1 MQKQHSVNFA
11 AQSRKVNNS
20 SYRDACDQLMPNFFL
35 DFLAILGKPNEA
47 VSKAT
52 DSHPLS
58 TIGISFKDWA
68 APYSSKH
75 LKAALSFSLTGRT
88 FKIRADGLGMTW
100 FIIVAPDPRGA
111 TFGDGRR
118 EDEGEDTDG
127 EPDRPNGRSE
137 RQNGRGTGP
146 GERAKPKGTALK
158 SWRAKRFIEYFH
170 KCVSSTILGR
180 GIEESWRLW
189 SQEMAQ
195 ISLTDWAA
203 LQRALVSG

>member
-20 SYRDACDQLMPNFFL
+20 SNEDARDQLMPNFFL

-47 VSKAT
+47 VSKTT

-58 TIGISFKDWA
+58 TISISFKDWA

-88 FKIRADGLGMTW
+88 FKIGADGLGMTW
-100 FIIVAPDPRGA
+100 FIVVAPDPRGA
-111 TFGDGRR
+111 VFSDDRRGEEEEEEEESGSGPGQPDGR
-118 EDEGEDTDG
+118 
-127 EPDRPNGRSE
+127 PE
-137 RQNGRGTGP
+137 RRNARGSGP
-146 GERAKPKGTALK
+146 GERAVAKGTALK
-158 SWRAKRFIEYFH
+158 SWRAKILIEYFH

-180 GIEESWRLW
+180 GIEESWRL
-189 SQEMAQ
+189 
-195 ISLTDWAA
+195 
-203 LQRALVSG
+203 